1 MVWTTPS
8 SQRRRPNLLISL
20 RSEVCNQEVIIGY
33 RKLRNDDEPQS
44 CDLKCKGQDCGCSA
58 AARLVGEWTF
68 GLFSAVGAATR
79 NTTTGVSK
87 SRRKRPVRNPDV
99 GVVQHRWV
107 NEPLFGLVAAWHTVM
122 GPAFS
127 DIRVH
132 FLPTEYLEQAV
143 NVPAIRVAA
152 TPRSLCGRIDFPR
165 TPLIKQEPGVRGSRW
180 SRLYC
185 GALLGDGRMCRQ
197 TWIEPNT
204 SRKPERTLYPFLRLT
219 IRSRLVFL
227 ILFVGLCLVELTKA
241 RYSNKPAA
249 EDTKI
254 FRYLNYL
261 CWIWIKPSK
270 IRGGYPNHTTILVVF
285 GDKVNV

>member
-1 MVWTTPS
+1 MWSKV
-8 SQRRRPNLLISL
+8 Q
-20 RSEVCNQEVIIGY
+20 
-33 RKLRNDDEPQS
+33 
-44 CDLKCKGQDCGCSA
+44 GQDCGCSA
-58 AARLVGEWTF
+58 ATRLVGEWTF

-143 NVPAIRVAA
+143 NVPAIRVTA

-180 SRLYC
+180 SRLRC

-197 TWIEPNT
+197 TCIEPNN

-219 IRSRLVFL
+219 IHSRLVFL
-227 ILFVGLCLVELTKA
+227 ILFCRALFGWT
-241 RYSNKPAA
+241 
-249 EDTKI
+249 DKI
-254 FRYLNYL
+254 SLFQQTSSQGYNNIRYLNYL
-261 CWIWIKPSK
+261 CWIWIKPSRIPK
-270 IRGGYPNHTTILVVF
+270 PRDNTGG
-285 GDKVNV
+285 DWW